1 MFGEQLSVHD
11 PGQGSHSHG
20 VGNSKGD
27 DAGKRKPR
35 QFVSN
40 GGVSV
45 LEIMVK
51 IVRPFVSL
59 ILNLNKE
66 ERTEQTKR
74 DEDEKLRQNQES
86 SATKLIDD

>member
-1 MFGEQLSVHD
+1 M
-11 PGQGSHSHG
+11 
-20 VGNSKGD
+20 
-27 DAGKRKPR
+27 
-35 QFVSN
+35 
-40 GGVSV
+40 SV

-51 IVRPFVSL
+51 IARPFVSL

-86 SATKLIDD
+86 SATELIDD

>member
-1 MFGEQLSVHD
+1 M
-11 PGQGSHSHG
+11 
-20 VGNSKGD
+20 
-27 DAGKRKPR
+27 
-35 QFVSN
+35 SN
-40 GGVSV
+40 GGVSL

-51 IVRPFVSL
+51 TCPALRV
-59 ILNLNKE
+59 ILNLDKE

>member
-1 MFGEQLSVHD
+1 M
-11 PGQGSHSHG
+11 
-20 VGNSKGD
+20 
-27 DAGKRKPR
+27 
-35 QFVSN
+35 
-40 GGVSV
+40 SV

>member
-1 MFGEQLSVHD
+1 M
-11 PGQGSHSHG
+11 
-20 VGNSKGD
+20 
-27 DAGKRKPR
+27 
-35 QFVSN
+35 
-40 GGVSV
+40 SV
-45 LEIMVK
+45 LEIIVK